1 MPFSSA
7 RYLAARLLPGGG
19 AAQRGHGH
27 RPAMNSQP
35 ATCVL
40 ADMRTH
46 RSERGARRGRGQDDN
61 ITNTRVRRWRP
72 RRSRDRDPAGPAA
85 PAGPDGGQSAP
96 GALQPAPGA
105 LQQAIGLLTASLDS
119 PELETWAV
127 WALIPEDPAALGD
140 FIAGLHVI
148 SQLLLH
154 ELHAATGRSPA
165 DTLQRLAILAETLG
179 ATPSAG

>member
-1 MPFSSA
+1 
-7 RYLAARLLPGGG
+7 
-19 AAQRGHGH
+19 
-27 RPAMNSQP
+27 MNSPP

-46 RSERGARRGRGQDDN
+46 RPDRRARRYRGQDDN
-61 ITNTRVRRWRP
+61 IMSTRVPRWWP
-72 RRSRDRDPAGPAA
+72 RRNRDRSPASPAA
-85 PAGPDGGQSAP
+85 LAGTDGGQPAA
-96 GALQPAPGA
+96 GALQ
-105 LQQAIGLLTASLDS
+105 LAIGLLTASLDS

-140 FIAGLHVI
+140 FLAGLHVI

-154 ELHAATGRSPA
+154 ELHAATGRPPA